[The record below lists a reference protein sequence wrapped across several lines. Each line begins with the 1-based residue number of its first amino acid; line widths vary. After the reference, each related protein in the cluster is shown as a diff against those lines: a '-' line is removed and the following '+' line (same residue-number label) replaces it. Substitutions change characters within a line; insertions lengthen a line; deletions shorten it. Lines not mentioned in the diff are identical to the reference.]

1 MGQKVHPVGFRLGLY
16 EDWQAHW
23 YARKG
28 YGAEVV
34 EDFKIRKF
42 LKDRLGVSDIARV
55 VIDKAVDNVRVTIS
69 AVRPGT
75 IIGKKGQGIEQMK
88 VDLSKQLKKA
98 VEISVQEVKN
108 PETNA
113 RLVAESIADQ
123 LEKRVSFK
131 RLMKKAGQSALKS
144 GAKGIRICISG
155 RVGGAEIARTEWLRL
170 GSVPLH
176 TLRANID
183 YAHAEALTTY
193 GLIGVKVWICK
204 GEYPVAATNTLRG
217 S

>member
-1 MGQKVHPVGFRLGLY
+1 MGQKVHPVGFRVGIY
-16 EDWQAHW
+16 EDWQGHW
-23 YARKG
+23 FAKKN
-28 YGAEVV
+28 YGLEVL

-42 LKDRLGVSDIARV
+42 LKDRLNVADVARMVIDKSADSVRV
-55 VIDKAVDNVRVTIS
+55 VIH
-69 AVRPGT
+69 AVRPGM
-75 IIGKKGQGIEQMK
+75 IIGKKGQGIEQMRH
-88 VDLSKQLKKA
+88 DLGKALKKT
-98 VEISVQEVKN
+98 VEISVQEIKN

-113 RLVAESIADQ
+113 RLVAASIAEQ

-131 RLMKKAGQSALKS
+131 RLMKKAGQAAMKS
-144 GAKGIRICISG
+144 GAKGIKICISG
-155 RVGGAEIARTEWLRL
+155 RIGGAEIARIEWLRL

-204 GEYPVAATNTLRG
+204 GEYPTGITTVRG
-217 S
+217 